1 MNKKRFRRNSEA
13 FFFCRKALSNLF
25 LRVYTGMLVSKNIRV
40 PAASRFLRL
49 PPHHVFWQ
57 KSPYSLPL
65 HLVHLRPPASQF
77 QRSTQQYCHCIDNNT
92 ENLPPMHSQLFS
104 TPADQQHSPA
114 WKRQPFRIRRYR
126 QLRLSGKIGYILRL
140 KDIRVSSLNFL
151 KICLQNG
158 PCIYTQCFVF
168 DQIIRILALLNCR
181 FQCSLYCIFCLL
193 RTAAAAAGP
202 AACQCS
208 RRKLAIKKQLCQGRA
223 AKVAIWVKS
232 ALREL
237 RCTTGSLQTVLHE
250 TEARFCLILR
260 GFSSFL
266 LFVHQFLNPRFCRP
280 LSDFNPNLF
289 LMCRLLC

>member
-1 MNKKRFRRNSEA
+1 LNKKRFRRNSEA

-104 TPADQQHSPA
+104 TPADHNS
-114 WKRQPFRIRRYR
+114 I
-126 QLRLSGKIGYILRL
+126 LRHGKDSRSESVVTDSYICRPNMGYILRL

-158 PCIYTQCFVF
+158 PCFYTQRFVF

-193 RTAAAAAGP
+193 
-202 AACQCS
+202 
-208 RRKLAIKKQLCQGRA
+208 
-223 AKVAIWVKS
+223 
-232 ALREL
+232 
-237 RCTTGSLQTVLHE
+237 
-250 TEARFCLILR
+250 
-260 GFSSFL
+260 
-266 LFVHQFLNPRFCRP
+266 
-280 LSDFNPNLF
+280 
-289 LMCRLLC
+289 